1 MAEDL
6 CYNGINRS
14 KGRDQVARINSGK
27 RLLAFVNEYVE
38 LCKARDSKKPWFA
51 NIAGF
56 CAFAGISVDEF
67 TKLQKRFPDDYSTA
81 LAAFEDAALNSGAT
95 ASLIGMYLKQYGMW
109 LPPSDED
116 FVCDHDMFGDG
127 I

>member
-1 MAEDL
+1 M
-6 CYNGINRS
+6 CYNGIIKA
-14 KGRDQVARINSGK
+14 KGRQVMAKITSGK
-27 RLLAFVNEYVE
+27 RLLCLVNEYVE
-38 LCKARDSKKPWFA
+38 MCKCHESKKSWFA

-56 CAFAGISVDEF
+56 CSFAGISVADFFNLRKLYITEF
-67 TKLQKRFPDDYSTA
+67 NAA

-109 LPPSDED
+109 LPPADED
-116 FVCDHDMFGDG
+116 FVCDHDIFGDG